1 MPVKFPARPLTS
13 NTPMKPSPLP
23 RNEGHMS
30 SDVRAAVRAA
40 DLPAETKSEL
50 FRVADEK

>member
-23 RNEGHMS
+23 KNEGHMS
-30 SDVRAAVRAA
+30 AAVRTAVRAA
-40 DLPAETKSEL
+40 DIPEQSKAEL
-50 FRVADEK
+50 FRVADET